1 MSFSSHKK
9 IARSFTFVGIPHL
22 MSDIIALNVKSKN
35 INDLSPKPA
44 ILINNL
50 FLLLSLYDESFRTRS
65 HVVML
70 QN

>member
-1 MSFSSHKK
+1 
-9 IARSFTFVGIPHL
+9 